1 LRYFPAGVS
10 GAARIFQKSQSEVLK
25 MATVS
30 QSANVRPAVH
40 FTGRNGLVDKYFY
53 FSMGLL
59 AAAIV
64 VWGFSHTVDQNLL
77 HAAPPRPLLLWL
89 HGVAFSAWITFFIF
103 QSGLVRT
110 HNVKWHRFFGWFG
123 VGLGAMMVLLGV
135 RTAIVMGRFDTLV
148 KHEPGS
154 DAFLIVPF
162 YDMLAFAAFFGLAIW
177 WRKRPELHRR
187 LIFIATCGLLSA
199 AFGRFQ
205 YLSAHNLFYA
215 GVDAVILL
223 GVVRDLLVNRR
234 VHRIYL
240 IALPVLILC
249 QIFVVHTFTSGSAWW
264 LRIADRVLG

>member
-1 LRYFPAGVS
+1 
-10 GAARIFQKSQSEVLK
+10 

-30 QSANVRPAVH
+30 QSASVNPSVR

-53 FSMGLL
+53 FAMGLL

-64 VWGFSHTVDQNLL
+64 VWGFSHTVDENLL
-77 HAAPPRPLLLWL
+77 HAAPPRPLLLWF
-89 HGVAFSAWITFFIF
+89 HGAAFSGWIAFFIF

-123 VGLGAMMVLLGV
+123 AGLGAAMIPLGI
-135 RTAIVMGRFDTLV
+135 TTSIIMGRFDTLV

-154 DAFLIVPF
+154 DAFLIVPW
-162 YDMLAFAAFFGLAIW
+162 YDMVAFATFFSLAVL
-177 WRKRPELHRR
+177 WRKKPELHRR
-187 LIFIATCGLLSA
+187 FIFIATCGLLSA

-234 VHRIYL
+234 VHRVYL
-240 IALPVLILC
+240 ISLPVLIAC
-249 QIFVVHTFTSGSAWW
+249 QVFVVYTMANGSAWW
-264 LRIADRVLG
+264 VRIADKVLG